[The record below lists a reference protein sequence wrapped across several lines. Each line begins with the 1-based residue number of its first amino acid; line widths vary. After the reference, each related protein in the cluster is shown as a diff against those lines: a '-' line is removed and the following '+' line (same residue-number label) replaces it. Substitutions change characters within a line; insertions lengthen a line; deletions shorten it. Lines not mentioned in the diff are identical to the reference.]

1 MTEDEAKTKACC
13 GPEGC
18 GAYNPENVHI
28 TRTFRPDNTSTVS
41 LEGVGPGFQRLCI
54 GSACMA
60 WRIETPERY
69 EEREQQ
75 WLDAKEDASVQGGAM
90 NEPFQDKPEGWCG
103 LSGDPRQ

>member
-1 MTEDEAKTKACC
+1 MTEEEAKTKFCPHQRAFNAN
-13 GPEGC
+13 GS
-18 GAYNPENVHI
+18 NVW
-28 TRTFRPDNTSTVS
+28 TLD
-41 LEGVGPGFQRLCI
+41 GDKRLLHTMCL